1 MTVITEIGTRR
12 FLALASLALRYPER
26 DIVAKVIEASRDI
39 EGLSELQ
46 SAAVST
52 LVTFFNENDS
62 LFIESEYVRIFDN
75 RRKACLYLSYYLNGD
90 TRKRG
95 VALVDFKDSFAREGF
110 TPTDDELPDFLPT
123 LLEFIATTA
132 SPYGSDLLIAHKS
145 GLEVLVMA
153 LREYQSPYAQL
164 IEAISLLIKDKTP
177 SRTLALIE
185 QGPPTELVGLSGY
198 GQ

>member
-1 MTVITEIGTRR
+1 MITDIGTRR

-26 DIVAKVIEASRDI
+26 DIVTQVVEASRDI
-39 EGLSELQ
+39 EGLNDQES
-46 SAAVST
+46 SAIST
-52 LVTFFNENDS
+52 LVAFFTENDP
-62 LFIESEYVRIFDN
+62 LFVESEYVRIFDN

-95 VALVDFKDSFAREGF
+95 VALVDFKEAFAREGF

-123 LLEFIATTA
+123 LLEFIAITA
-132 SPYGSDLLIAHKS
+132 SPYGSDLLIEHKS
-145 GLEVLVMA
+145 GLEVLAMA
-153 LREYQSPYAQL
+153 LREYQSPYALL

-177 SRTLALIE
+177 SRTLTLIE